1 MFSGGLRTP
10 CVFGDRDPLYPV
22 EIGVAMDRAIP
33 DARLWVVPNG
43 GHGPV
48 FGDQAPEFVKTA
60 IAFLNAT

>member
-1 MFSGGLRTP
+1 LSAIRARTLI
-10 CVFGDRDPLYPV
+10 VFGDRDPLYPV
-22 EIGVAMDRAIP
+22 KIAMDRAIP
-33 DARLWVVPNG
+33 DARLWVVPDG